1 MKKILKVLLCFVVAF
16 GATFGLVACDKEEI
30 KENVEI
36 GTEAAIEKSASI
48 IPVEYRKET
57 AEGIYKNAL
66 QKLLSSNKVQIK
78 GTDYYLENGMYI
90 EKESEQTT
98 MIKDGKRYLYYDI
111 AGLDKSVLG
120 TYGEKL
126 VVIDLAD
133 KTYIDAT
140 PVSDPDPEPGTAT
153 IVNAAVQ
160 ALMKLDLIESM
171 VRLSDHVVSGRY
183 FDGATYINVKF
194 EDTDS
199 VSNVEIKIVD
209 GKIVGFESLIAHTDG
224 TGWANVAITY
234 GDAVDVSMIPTTL
247 DGYTVAA

>member
-90 EKESEQTT
+90 EKESEQT
-98 MIKDGKRYLYYDI
+98 
-111 AGLDKSVLG
+111 SV
-120 TYGEKL
+120 E
-126 VVIDLAD
+126 
-133 KTYIDAT
+133 
-140 PVSDPDPEPGTAT
+140 
-153 IVNAAVQ
+153 N
-160 ALMKLDLIESM
+160 
-171 VRLSDHVVSGRY
+171 
-183 FDGATYINVKF
+183 N
-194 EDTDS
+194 
-199 VSNVEIKIVD
+199 
-209 GKIVGFESLIAHTDG
+209 
-224 TGWANVAITY
+224 
-234 GDAVDVSMIPTTL
+234 
-247 DGYTVAA
+247 